1 MKQFEKMTLKEKR
14 KHIINMSIANGVSR
28 SQKAMIKAVVSLFND
43 IQLNQLYY
51 NLKERG
57 FK

>member
-1 MKQFEKMTLKEKR
+1 MTTKDKR

-28 SQKAMIKAVVSLFND
+28 SQKQMIKGIVSLFND
-43 IQLNQLYY
+43 TQLNQLYY

>member
-1 MKQFEKMTLKEKR
+1 MKQFESMTIKEKR
-14 KHIINMSIANGVSR
+14 KHIINMSVANGVSR
-28 SQKAMIKAVVSLFND
+28 PQKQLVKAVVGLFND

>member
-28 SQKAMIKAVVSLFND
+28 SQKAIIKAAVFLYND

-51 NLKERG
+51 NLIERG